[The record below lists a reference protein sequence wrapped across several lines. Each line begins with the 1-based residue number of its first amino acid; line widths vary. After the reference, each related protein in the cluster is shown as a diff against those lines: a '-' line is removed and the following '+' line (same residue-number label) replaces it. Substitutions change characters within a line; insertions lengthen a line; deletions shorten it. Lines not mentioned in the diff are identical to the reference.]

1 MTAPFMP
8 GHIFSSSILGAGWCL
23 FQRHPERGLG
33 SAVAYAETISL
44 FTSNIKKYRE
54 EPFS

>member
-1 MTAPFMP
+1 MP